1 MRIVRTTHTVIHG
14 SRYCRPWFTGDGPGW
29 ALSWQATGGQ
39 GTPSLHG
46 RREAPD
52 GLADHHADDGVPG
65 SLARQ
70 AWLAERESLLYD
82 GAVTREEVQRRLAGE
97 KAELAALGVRALDL
111 FGSVARG
118 ETGPHSD
125 VDLLVDFDRPVGLF
139 HFFRV
144 PRHLQE
150 ILGCRV
156 DLVMRDAV
164 KPQLRDRIFSEAV
177 RAV

>member
-1 MRIVRTTHTVIHG
+1 M
-14 SRYCRPWFTGDGPGW
+14 
-29 ALSWQATGGQ
+29 
-39 GTPSLHG
+39 
-46 RREAPD
+46 
-52 GLADHHADDGVPG
+52 
-65 SLARQ
+65 
-70 AWLAERESLLYD
+70 
-82 GAVTREEVQRRLAGE
+82 TREEVQRRLAGE

-139 HFFRV
+139 HFHFFRV
-144 PRHLQE
+144 QRHLQE